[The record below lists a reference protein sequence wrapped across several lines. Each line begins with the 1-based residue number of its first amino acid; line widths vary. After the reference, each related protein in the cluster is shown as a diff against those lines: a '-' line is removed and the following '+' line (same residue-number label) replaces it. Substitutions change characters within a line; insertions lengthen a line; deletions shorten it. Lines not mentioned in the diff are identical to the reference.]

1 MNTQPFWLPLVRSL
15 ILLPLGIPGFLIL
28 PFLIDIFISISGST
42 RFIWL
47 SRLGIFTILC
57 VLITIVIC
65 SLFYLLSQILIGKW
79 LPKFNFLLEGTKATF
94 IIFINSLITWNILF
108 KFQELNCKFFYD
120 LSEEAEISY
129 CMGMKTN
136 LVISNMLENP
146 TSLSALFVLII
157 WLMLATIFY
166 RLENNSNQSKNNLS
180 KTIVFFLVGLIISSG
195 IKLSQITPSQNVNS
209 DASVTEN
216 TEQTSSSNVQTTEE
230 IVPENNEENQDETN
244 YFGEAIETA
253 TKAANLAQT
262 AKTSDEWKTVA
273 DEWKNAIELMQ
284 SVPDSSENYV
294 LAQDRVQQYQNNL
307 EYSQKNAN
315 PQPKNPSVQ
324 PPEIYFQQGLNE
336 ANTAAFLGQT
346 SKSKDEWEFVAS
358 QWEKAIENMKAV
370 STSDIN
376 YGKAQQRVI
385 QYQKNLDYAR
395 LAAIRAK

>member
-65 SLFYLLSQILIGKW
+65 SLFYLLSQVLIGKW
-79 LPKFNFLLEGTKATF
+79 LPKFNFLWEGTKATF

-136 LVISNMLENP
+136 IVISNMLENP

-244 YFGEAIETA
+244 YFREAIETA

-307 EYSQKNAN
+307 QYSQKKAN
-315 PQPKNPSVQ
+315 PQPKNPSVKH
-324 PPEIYFQQGLNE
+324 PEIYFQQGLNE
-336 ANTAAFLGQT
+336 ANTAAFLTQT

-370 STSDIN
+370 STSDVN

-395 LAAIRAK
+395 LAASRAK